1 MRGPVPPEGP
11 DVTRLLLAWRGGDR
25 GALDTLVPLVHAE
38 LRRLAHRQM
47 RGERAGHPL
56 QTTALVNE
64 AYVRL
69 VDSSRVRWQSRAH
82 FFAVSA
88 QLMRRILVDVART
101 RRKHKRGG

>member
-1 MRGPVPPEGP
+1 MRGPVPPEAP

-64 AYVRL
+64 AYLRL
-69 VDSSRVRWQSRAH
+69 VDSHRV
-82 FFAVSA
+82 
-88 QLMRRILVDVART
+88 QLAEPRPLLRDLRRIDAAGPR
-101 RRKHKRGG
+101 